1 VEPKPVPSTGASE
14 NRPGWVLPEALEYLA
29 QGGAANLV
37 TEIMDDFRTDVAARL
52 LRLRQAVAR
61 NDGPGI
67 KIEAHSIK
75 GSSAQMGASDLAAA
89 CLKLEIDAGADKE
102 SLAGPQVEAIQA
114 LFDQVCLAIGR
125 HPLGGK

>member
-1 VEPKPVPSTGASE
+1 MEPKPVPTDAPES
-14 NRPGWVLPEALEYLA
+14 RPGWALPEALEYLA
-29 QGGAANLV
+29 QSGAANLV

-52 LRLRQAVAR
+52 LKLRQAVAD
-61 NDGPGI
+61 NYGPGI

-75 GSSAQMGASDLAAA
+75 GSAAQMGASDLAAA
-89 CLKLEIDAGADKE
+89 CLKLEIDAGPDKW